1 MASCPGDMPARLG
14 APGPARDVA
23 TYAEVLAGGSEPV
36 MTTSGVAPTPLS
48 LPRRHYARGSSDRL
62 ELAEATQLVAALTA
76 WVAEQ
81 RGVRALLVK
90 GLSLERHGLRQGHA
104 SADVD
109 LLVEPDKF
117 EDLIRAFLERGWS
130 RRPDTLMS
138 GRMTTHSVALIK
150 DGWPND
156 IDLHREY
163 PGLLVGPARAFD
175 VLWDHRVPA
184 TFAGIR
190 CWIPDRE
197 SAIVIW
203 ALHSLRGTDRQPR
216 HRAELRQLTREILPR
231 LSERGRVTLGLRIGD
246 LGAAPLRPL
255 CLPAGAWD
263 EHGAPGPAALIAWNR
278 KLAQNRAFSMWSQV
292 LKEAHPREYPY
303 LLFRAVWPS
312 GHDLQLMDPG
322 LVNTPVGRLRARLL
336 RVTRLA
342 RK

>member
-1 MASCPGDMPARLG
+1 MTSSGVTLTGLALARG
-14 APGPARDVA
+14 RS
-23 TYAEVLAGGSEPV
+23 AGG
-36 MTTSGVAPTPLS
+36 G
-48 LPRRHYARGSSDRL
+48 SDRL
-62 ELAEATQLVAALTA
+62 ELAEATELVAALTA
-76 WVAEQ
+76 WVAQ
-81 RGVRALLVK
+81 RRGIRALLVK
-90 GLSLERHGLRQGHA
+90 GLSLERHGLRQGHV

-109 LLVEPDKF
+109 LLVEPDQF
-117 EDLIRAFLERGWS
+117 EDLIRGLLERGWS

-163 PGLLVGPARAFD
+163 PGLLVGSARAFE
-175 VLWDHRVPA
+175 VLWAHRVPA
-184 TFAGIR
+184 TFAGIC

-216 HRAELRQLTREILPR
+216 HRAELHQLATEILPR
-231 LSERGRVTLGLRIGD
+231 LSERERVTLGLRIGD
-246 LGAAPLRPL
+246 LGAAPLRSL

-263 EHGAPGPAALIAWNR
+263 EHGAPDPAALIAWNR
-278 KLAQNRAFSMWSQV
+278 KLAQNRASSMWSQV
-292 LKEAHPREYPY
+292 LKEARPQEYPY

-312 GHDLQLMDPG
+312 GDDLRLMDPG